1 MHTHSLTHSSIG
13 TFRQWRWIPSVNSS
27 FDIISSLIFCS
38 YCCLLSLS
46 LSLSIVVLVVMMKQ
60 HQQYSIHYCDLVS
73 SASVCLCQCIVL
85 PIYCC
90 CCCCNLPIQQNSRR
104 PVPQQANTLACLLPS
119 GARAAVSS
127 SRVKSGGKST
137 TLRTITRTRQRP
149 ESSSTDTIMCATS
162 WTPDERTWVQQQR
175 GDESRD
181 GSWCTVLL
189 EQLLKHT
196 AEFFSSSSYSS
207 LN

>member
-1 MHTHSLTHSSIG
+1 MSVALSLFVCGSLVHQRLINAHSLTHSLTHSSIG

-46 LSLSIVVLVVMMKQ
+46 ILVLVVMMKQ

-73 SASVCLCQCIVL
+73 SVSVCLCQCIVL

-119 GARAAVSS
+119 GARVAVSS

-137 TLRTITRTRQRP
+137 TL
-149 ESSSTDTIMCATS
+149 
-162 WTPDERTWVQQQR
+162 
-175 GDESRD
+175 
-181 GSWCTVLL
+181 
-189 EQLLKHT
+189 
-196 AEFFSSSSYSS
+196 
-207 LN
+207 